1 MNLIQKLD
9 LDKNYFYIDTVIE
22 EVNLTTCK
30 NVYEL
35 FTIYKI
41 FHLFNT
47 RLNKNKNFIYE
58 MEYIPLLN
66 KLAKEKFVLENTKID
81 ISYEKTSKF
90 YLSLGK
96 NGEKEFLLLVEF
108 DFKELKIHI
117 LSSTSNISGTTI
129 LICLRNF
136 IISMNNNSITDI
148 KHCYVND
155 DSAIEYY
162 YERIDLA
169 CLQILIY
176 GSSWYNRRGYISET
190 LSDEMVHNEK
200 IRNKTYFELCEL
212 VEEQE
217 PDNQLLRDILTN
229 YLEICNVELGIGIYF
244 YQLFN
249 NLQSRYSTKIINN
262 YIKQNV
268 MNNNHDSTFL
278 KIIEFFSNIIEL
290 IFINHIYYDR
300 ELEYDSNYDIFD
312 E

>member
-1 MNLIQKLD
+1 M
-9 LDKNYFYIDTVIE
+9 
-22 EVNLTTCK
+22 
-30 NVYEL
+30 
-35 FTIYKI
+35 
-41 FHLFNT
+41 
-47 RLNKNKNFIYE
+47 
-58 MEYIPLLN
+58 
-66 KLAKEKFVLENTKID
+66 ENTKID
-81 ISYEKTSKF
+81 IFYEDTSKF
-90 YLSLGK
+90 YLSFNK
-96 NGEKEFLLLVEF
+96 IGEKEFLLLVEF
-108 DFKELKIHI
+108 DFNELKIHL

-162 YERIDLA
+162 HEKIDLA